1 MSQAPVRGYEN
12 PVYLLQA
19 TGGWN
24 QGKARTGCVPVSD
37 GSVTPPEKGDISF
50 LGPLSPRRA

>member
-1 MSQAPVRGYEN
+1 MGQTAVRGDMN

-24 QGKARTGCVPVSD
+24 QGRAKDPRHRA
-37 GSVTPPEKGDISF
+37 
-50 LGPLSPRRA
+50 LGQDWLCPQCLMAV